1 MKKTLQSLA
10 IALGLSFVSI
20 GPAQADA
27 TGDAALA
34 KVDEATNRAKTQYL
48 EYEATVK
55 AAEKADRK
63 VELAVWLKGDKRL
76 SEFLGPADVK
86 GTKVLILSPTQMYV
100 YLPAFG
106 KVRRIASHTTDQGFM
121 GMHFSQDEL
130 SITRYGALYEAT
142 IAKQD
147 DKTIDL
153 VLTAKKD
160 AKPPYPKI
168 ELKVE
173 KARNL
178 PVEMR
183 YFGESGKLL
192 KTETRGAYTC
202 EKDVCAPSELS
213 MTEHGKAG
221 AKTLLN
227 RRKWKVNESMSD
239 DLFSKRNLEK

>member
-1 MKKTLQSLA
+1 MKRTLKSLA
-10 IALGLSFVSI
+10 IALGISFASI
-20 GPAQADA
+20 GSAQADPA
-27 TGDAALA
+27 GAASLA
-34 KVDEATNRAKTQYL
+34 KVDDAINRAKTQYL
-48 EYEATVK
+48 EYEATVQ
-55 AAEKADRK
+55 AGDKADRK
-63 VELAVWLKGDKRL
+63 IELAVWLKGEKRL

-106 KVRRIASHTTDQGFM
+106 KVRRIASHVTDQGFM
-121 GMHFSQDEL
+121 GMHFTQDDL
-130 SITRYGALYEAT
+130 SISRYGASYEAT

-147 DKTIDL
+147 DKTIDF

-160 AKPPYPKI
+160 AKPPYAKI

-178 PVEMR
+178 PLEMR

-202 EKDVCAPSELS
+202 EKDVCAPSELT
-213 MTEHGKAG
+213 MTDHGKTG
-221 AKTLLN
+221 AKTLLS
-227 RRKWKVNESMSD
+227 RKKWKVNTDLSD